1 MQTVKA
7 LRDQQHSGRELP
19 VDTSVTLDAEN
30 ELCQVRQFGIIQQVD
45 QQGNLIGQL
54 DIEIVIKSEWPHTM
68 LITKNI
74 THVNIPELNQ
84 KQFFI
89 HENKSQTT
97 VEHIEA
103 PQHIYIKWFIGLN
116 EFFFT
121 TLWS

>member
-54 DIEIVIKSEWPHTM
+54 DIEIVIKSE
-68 LITKNI
+68 
-74 THVNIPELNQ
+74 
-84 KQFFI
+84 
-89 HENKSQTT
+89 
-97 VEHIEA
+97 
-103 PQHIYIKWFIGLN
+103 
-116 EFFFT
+116 
-121 TLWS
+121 